1 MADMRIDRST
11 ISMPE
16 DYGEVQG
23 GLGLSR
29 EETSMPEWQ
38 GWDRL
43 ENAGNLEGAGGLSL
57 DLKPDIGMALEEL
70 RTDPEYGGMT
80 DLDEK
85 TFLLDA
91 MNTISGKLD
100 GIVDEAGS
108 EKMLNF
114 RETFNEM
121 LDLYNTAYTRQVANI
136 KG

>member
-1 MADMRIDRST
+1 MADLRIERSI
-11 ISMPE
+11 ISVPE

-23 GLGLSR
+23 DLGLSR
-29 EETSMPEWQ
+29 EATSMPEWQ

-43 ENAGNLEGAGGLSL
+43 ENAGGLDAAGTIGL
-57 DLKPDIGMALEEL
+57 DLKPDIGMALEHL
-70 RTDPEYGGMT
+70 RSDPDYAGMA

-85 TFLLDA
+85 TFLLDS

-100 GIVDEAGS
+100 GIVEEGGS
-108 EKMLNF
+108 DKLLNF

-121 LDLYNTAYTRQVANI
+121 LDLYHTAYTHQVSNI

>member
-1 MADMRIDRST
+1 MADLRIDRNI

-23 GLGLSR
+23 SLGLSR

-43 ENAGNLEGAGGLSL
+43 ENAAVLDAAANIGL
-57 DLKPDIGMALEEL
+57 DLRPDISMALEHL
-70 RTDPEYGGMT
+70 RTDPDYAGMA

-85 TFLLDA
+85 TFLLDS

-100 GIVDEAGS
+100 GIVEEGGS
-108 EKMLNF
+108 EKLLNF
-114 RETFNEM
+114 RETFNEL
-121 LDLYNTAYTRQVANI
+121 LDLYNTAYTHQVANI